1 LAQKSSKKV
10 LICPL
15 DWGLGHAG
23 RDVQIIDELLN
34 AGFEV
39 IIGADNAPLFFL
51 CQYFPNLPFVKMPSF
66 KIEYPA
72 YGSMVLKM
80 LVSMPKILFGI
91 IKEHYQLKRIIK
103 QNNIDIVISDN
114 RYGLWNKKVHTI
126 FISHQV
132 FIKTPFKN
140 LLLESLI
147 NRLNHWFIAKF
158 NECWIPDFPGEFNLS
173 GTLSHNAK
181 LPLNA
186 FFIGILSRFKLQN
199 NNISKSF
206 ELSSKY
212 DILLIIS
219 GPEPQRSIFEKNCV
233 VQISI
238 SGYSALVVQGKPLEK
253 SSEQI
258 GKIRFV
264 NHLNSRQL
272 YQLIIETPII
282 ISRSGYSTIMD
293 LTVLGNSAILVPTP
307 GQTEQEYLA
316 KIMLEK
322 KWFYTVSQAKFNL
335 DEAIVSMKNYFPGKI
350 PENSTLLKE
359 KIKSLSLISQNNKA
373 NNIRIIL

>member
-1 LAQKSSKKV
+1 M
-10 LICPL
+10 

-23 RDVQIIDELLN
+23 RDVQIIEELIN
-34 AGFEV
+34 AGFEI

-51 CQYFPNLPFVKMPSF
+51 GQHFQQIPFVKLPSY
-66 KIEYPA
+66 KINYPSK
-72 YGSMVLKM
+72 GSMVLKM

-103 QNNIDIVISDN
+103 HNKIDIVISDN
-114 RYGLWNKKVHTI
+114 RYGLWNKKVHTV

-140 LLLESLI
+140 ILIEILL

-186 FFIGILSRFKLQN
+186 CFIGILSRFKLQN
-199 NNISKSF
+199 NHISKSF
-206 ELSSKY
+206 ELSSKF

-219 GPEPQRSIFEKNCV
+219 GPEPQRSIFEKICV
-233 VQISI
+233 DQISV
-238 SGYSALVVQGKPLEK
+238 SGYSALVVQGKPLNK
-253 SSEQI
+253 SRDQI
-258 GKIRFV
+258 GKIRFI
-264 NHLNSRQL
+264 NHLNSIQL
-272 YQLIIETPII
+272 YQLIIETPIV
-282 ISRSGYSTIMD
+282 ISRAGYSTIMD
-293 LTVLGNSAILVPTP
+293 LTVLGKAAILVPTP

-335 DEAIVSMKNYFPGKI
+335 DAAVLSIKDYFPGKI

-359 KIKSLSLISQNNKA
+359 KIKSLSLI
-373 NNIRIIL
+373 